1 LFVIILLRSI
11 WMFTKF
17 DTVWLIT
24 QGGGAE
30 KYIRTLP
37 VYAYLRTFNFY
48 QAGMGAAI
56 AVVMFLILVAATVVY
71 FNVYRRDE
79 AL

>member
-1 LFVIILLRSI
+1 
-11 WMFTKF
+11 
-17 DTVWLIT
+17 
-24 QGGGAE
+24 
-30 KYIRTLP
+30 
-37 VYAYLRTFNFY
+37 
-48 QAGMGAAI
+48 MGAAI